1 MLDPKFALVAAAAR
15 LSGLP
20 AAVRWAVRCSELHLG
35 GDGGLREMLL
45 LGGSALP
52 PATALP
58 DPARTPFPSPQPHS
72 SPAALCRGRTP
83 SLSALPPSAHR
94 AFPKVTL
101 ALPKTG
107 WRPSLP
113 RH

>member
-1 MLDPKFALVAAAAR
+1 MLDPKLALVAAAAR

-35 GDGGLREMLL
+35 GDGGLWEMLL
-45 LGGSALP
+45 LGASALP

-72 SPAALCRGRTP
+72 SPAFC
-83 SLSALPPSAHR
+83 
-94 AFPKVTL
+94 
-101 ALPKTG
+101 
-107 WRPSLP
+107 
-113 RH
+113 